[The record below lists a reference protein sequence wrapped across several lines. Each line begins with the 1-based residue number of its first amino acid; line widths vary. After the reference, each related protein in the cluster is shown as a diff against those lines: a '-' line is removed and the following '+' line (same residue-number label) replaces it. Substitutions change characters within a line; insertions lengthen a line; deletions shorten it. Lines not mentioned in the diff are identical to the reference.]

1 MTDTAELFLDSR
13 CELGEGPFWHPF
25 QERLFW
31 FDILNKTLFSAT
43 EGGIMIDRFTFDAP
57 VSAAG
62 VIDADNL
69 GIASAAGIFRLHLPT
84 DTREVICSLDADSTK
99 VRANDGRVNPA
110 GGLWIGTMSLKDPSS
125 TPAGS
130 LYQVRAG
137 EVTTI
142 LTGQHIPNATCFS
155 PDGKTA
161 YFTDFVDKTIRKV
174 SIDPETGLPIGEW
187 SEYAKVEGPGGPDG
201 AVIDSEGFMWNA
213 EWGNSRVVRRDLK
226 GRIVREVKVPVS
238 KCTCPAF
245 GGLNLKTLYITSAR
259 EGMSADALAAEP
271 LSGGVFAIDID
282 VPGTPE
288 SLFTA

>member
-1 MTDTAELFLDSR
+1 MTDTAELFIDSR

-43 EGGIMIDRFTFDAP
+43 DGGIMIDRFTFDAP

-84 DTREVICSLDADSTK
+84 DTREIIVPLDADSTA
-99 VRANDGRVNPA
+99 VRSNDGRVNPA
-110 GGLWIGTMSLKDPSS
+110 GGMWIGTMSLKDPGN
-125 TPAGS
+125 TPIGS

-137 EVTTI
+137 GVTTI

-155 PDGKTA
+155 PDGRTG
-161 YFTDFVDKTIRKV
+161 YFTDFIDKTIRKV
-174 SIDPETGLPIGEW
+174 SLDPETGLPNGEW
-187 SEYAKVEGPGGPDG
+187 QEYAKVEGKGGPDG

-213 EWGNSRVVRRDLK
+213 EWGNGRVVRRDLS
-226 GRIVREVKVPVS
+226 GRIVRTVQVPVS
-238 KCTCPAF
+238 NPTCPSF
-245 GGLNLKTLYITSAR
+245 GDLNLKTLYITSAR
-259 EGMSADALAAEP
+259 EGLSADKLTAEP
-271 LSGGVFAIDID
+271 LAGGVFAIDLD
-282 VPGTPE
+282 VPGLPE
-288 SLFTA
+288 NLFTA